1 MSVNYTVNIA
11 VINMGLQDMVTTVQQ
26 IIHQAEVCWSTLI
39 NDRLKLLLEEDSE
52 YMQIH
57 TELV

>member
-1 MSVNYTVNIA
+1 
-11 VINMGLQDMVTTVQQ
+11 MGLQDMVTTVQQ

-57 TELV
+57 TGLV